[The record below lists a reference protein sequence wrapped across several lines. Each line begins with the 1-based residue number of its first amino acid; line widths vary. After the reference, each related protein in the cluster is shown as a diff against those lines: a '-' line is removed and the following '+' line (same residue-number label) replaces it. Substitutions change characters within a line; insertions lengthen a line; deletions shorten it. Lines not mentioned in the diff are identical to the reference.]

1 MEVYVFPEFLPTDQ
15 IEAWLARDLRAE
27 LNRSLVSDLT
37 PRPVQLPLLE
47 GGELRGFLEGRLV
60 GLEERGPLRFLVV
73 EGTFQGQPM
82 RVAAEWEEVARSFD
96 LEDTTLYLWRAKRLP
111 VDEVPAIAVEGW
123 GAWLEDLRRLGLEA
137 KAELLGKRED
147 GALRYAEPTPE
158 NAWAFWLAA
167 WRFGSRVALDL
178 GMRRA
183 SLERAF
189 TALKERLPELPE
201 VLLERSREAEG
212 WGKEELREL
221 RAK

>member
-96 LEDTTLYLWRAKRLP
+96 LEDTPLYLWRARRLP
-111 VDEVPAIAVEGW
+111 EEKW
-123 GAWLEDLRRLGLEA
+123 EAWRADLDQLGLA
-137 KAELLGKRED
+137 DKAVLLGDPEGGPLCR
-147 GALRYAEPTPE
+147 AEPTQE

-189 TALKERLPELPE
+189 TALKERLPQLPDS
-201 VLLERSREAEG
+201 LLKRSREAEG